1 MNVLLAFK
9 KVILASENKCLELET
24 IRRDCGSD
32 IDALCSLL
40 DITPTQCILLA
51 AILDHD
57 AYCGGSV
64 VNLAG
69 SFNCKTID
77 IYMLMDDIEAL
88 IRKGF
93 VYRFTDDPEEKFLIN
108 PAAMEAF
115 RNNRTLEF
123 VVRKC
128 DSTKDLADELVRLR
142 SDFEQGRLS
151 PDALRRQLSMTLRI
165 NGNLQMGNQL
175 SAIAKSFPAIQFMAV
190 VMATVNWVNDGSPL
204 SSSQLPPLCLN
215 GDERQALQSFLAAKN
230 AKGLS
235 GGVLSA
241 GILQVLKRDA
251 DNNAE
256 SLVLTLNTKRSLWES
271 FSNNEQSKHT
281 DSHRPVHDSCDT
293 DSSSDVDLLRP
304 VFKRPAKQMLLDDD
318 QRSQY
323 DDLVA
328 LLQPDSMASLNRRLK
343 EAGLK
348 SGFTCLFYGPPGT
361 GKTETAY
368 QIATAT
374 GRDIWQVDMSLIHGK
389 WVGDSEHHAQQIF
402 DQYFKKILHSKST
415 PILLLNEA
423 DAIISRRLPGA
434 DSSVALMYNRVQN
447 IILQALEDFQGI
459 LIATTNLEQNF
470 DQAFER
476 RFLFKMR
483 FRLPSLSVRERL
495 WKSMLPS
502 LSADDCHHLATEFPS
517 FAGGQIAN
525 VCRKAIIDGALHD
538 RSSDL
543 QRLRSFCRQETLS
556 AIDHPIGFIT
566 HLK

>member
-9 KVILASENKCLELET
+9 KVILASENKRLELET

-69 SFNCKTID
+69 SFDCKTID
-77 IYMLMDDIEAL
+77 IYMLMDDIETL

-128 DSTKDLADELVRLR
+128 DSTKELADELVRLR

-190 VMATVNWVNDGSPL
+190 AMATVNWVNDGSPL

-215 GDERQALQSFLAAKN
+215 GDEQQALQSFLAAKN

-251 DNNAE
+251 DDNAE
-256 SLVLTLNTKRSLWES
+256 SLALSLNTKRSLWES
-271 FSNNEQSKHT
+271 FSINEQSKHT

-304 VFKRPAKQMLLDDD
+304 VFKRPAKPLLLDDD

-328 LLQPDSMASLNRRLK
+328 LLQPESMASLNRRLK

-389 WVGDSEHHAQQIF
+389 WVGDSERHAQQIF

-434 DSSVALMYNRVQN
+434 DSSVGLMYNRVQN

-502 LSADDCHHLATEFPS
+502 LSADVCRHLATEFPS

-543 QRLRSFCRQETLS
+543 QRLRHFCRQESLS
-556 AIDHPIGFIT
+556 ADEHPIGFKT
-566 HLK
+566 CAS

>member
-9 KVILASENKCLELET
+9 NVILASENKRLELET

-128 DSTKDLADELVRLR
+128 DTTKELADELVRLR

-190 VMATVNWVNDGSPL
+190 AMATVNWVNDGSPL

-251 DNNAE
+251 DDNAE
-256 SLVLTLNTKRSLWES
+256 SLVLSLNTKRSLWES
-271 FSNNEQSKHT
+271 FSINEQSKHT

-304 VFKRPAKQMLLDDD
+304 SSNA
-318 QRSQY
+318 
-323 DDLVA
+323 
-328 LLQPDSMASLNRRLK
+328 
-343 EAGLK
+343 
-348 SGFTCLFYGPPGT
+348 PP
-361 GKTETAY
+361 
-368 QIATAT
+368 
-374 GRDIWQVDMSLIHGK
+374 
-389 WVGDSEHHAQQIF
+389 
-402 DQYFKKILHSKST
+402 
-415 PILLLNEA
+415 
-423 DAIISRRLPGA
+423 SR
-434 DSSVALMYNRVQN
+434 
-447 IILQALEDFQGI
+447 
-459 LIATTNLEQNF
+459 
-470 DQAFER
+470 
-476 RFLFKMR
+476 
-483 FRLPSLSVRERL
+483 
-495 WKSMLPS
+495 
-502 LSADDCHHLATEFPS
+502 
-517 FAGGQIAN
+517 
-525 VCRKAIIDGALHD
+525 
-538 RSSDL
+538 
-543 QRLRSFCRQETLS
+543 
-556 AIDHPIGFIT
+556 
-566 HLK
+566 